1 MGPGAA
7 GRVAGSCGPWW
18 PWRGQRGGCPG
29 LRADRRVWST
39 DWMLSSHRT
48 CSAAA
53 EATDL
58 TTKSAPKSSAHSC
71 SRHRASPPRC
81 FTYFSASRFKM
92 EEVAL
97 QRLWRR
103 EVTAST
109 TLQRHQLGL
118 GAAACGGRQP
128 SMSSSSA
135 WGGGVWRQLGSGAA
149 LRSEALGREVS
160 LSCRCPSTSRA
171 GHPGRT
177 ASRQG
182 EEGARAQLSGVR
194 RGGIVGAG
202 ARATVG
208 SRAMEESS
216 GAGDGY
222 TEEALRNRR
231 TFCRSD

>member
-39 DWMLSSHRT
+39 DWMPSSHRT

-109 TLQRHQLGL
+109 TLQRLRLGL

-177 ASRQG
+177 ASSALVPAPPW
-182 EEGARAQLSGVR
+182 GAEQWK
-194 RGGIVGAG
+194 
-202 ARATVG
+202 
-208 SRAMEESS
+208 
-216 GAGDGY
+216 
-222 TEEALRNRR
+222 NRR
-231 TFCRSD
+231 VLEMGTQKRRSGIEGRFAEVTKMPIARW